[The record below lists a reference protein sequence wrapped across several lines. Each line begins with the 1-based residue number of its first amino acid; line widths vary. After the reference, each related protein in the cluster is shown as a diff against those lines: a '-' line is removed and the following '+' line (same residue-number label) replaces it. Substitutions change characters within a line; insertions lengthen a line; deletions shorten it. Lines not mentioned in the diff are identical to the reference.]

1 MYEVE
6 MKFPVVGDA
15 DVEARLLAI
24 GARPAAALAQFDRY
38 FAHPCRDFAS
48 TDEALRLRQVGDETE
63 LTYKGPR
70 IDGTTKTRRELSLPL
85 ASTIVGDGGDG
96 TVAAWTELLVALGF
110 REVATVA
117 KRRRPFAIER
127 DGHDVEIALDA
138 VEGLGSFVELEV
150 VADETGIAA
159 ARACLAS
166 VAAELGL
173 ARTERRSYLELLLQT
188 GAAPA
193 GGLPG
198 RRQVEDGGP
207 PRG

>member
-15 DVEARLLAI
+15 EVEARLLAI
-24 GARPAAALAQFDRY
+24 GARPAAALAQLDRY
-38 FAHPCRDFAS
+38 FAHPCRDFAM

-70 IDGTTKTRRELSLPL
+70 LDATTKTRRELSLPL
-85 ASTIVGDGGDG
+85 AGEAGGR
-96 TVAAWTELLVALGF
+96 TVAAWTALLVALGF

-117 KRRRPFAIER
+117 KRRRPFALER
-127 DGHDVEIALDA
+127 DGHDVEIALDE
-138 VEGLGSFVELEV
+138 VECLGPFVELEL

-207 PRG
+207 SRG